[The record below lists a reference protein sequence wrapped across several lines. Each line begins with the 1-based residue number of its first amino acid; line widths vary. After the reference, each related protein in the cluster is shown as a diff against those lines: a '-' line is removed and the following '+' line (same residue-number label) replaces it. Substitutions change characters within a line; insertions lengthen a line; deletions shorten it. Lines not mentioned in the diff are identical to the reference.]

1 MQLVPDCFWQVP
13 QAQGRLSCCSCE
25 PRNGCAGDMKS
36 TSSAPGRRVVW
47 HPAFCIT
54 FCWLFRH
61 KTKLRQSQSMLT
73 RFDSII
79 SIFGEGKTRKRLWI
93 ISKNYLQRR
102 AACILLLMKW
112 GLTIRKYINN
122 IVTNKYINNIVT
134 IEYIHNIVTIKYIN
148 NILTMDFINTGLR
161 A

>member
-1 MQLVPDCFWQVP
+1 MQLAPDCFWQVP

-36 TSSAPGRRVVW
+36 TWSAPGRRVVW
-47 HPAFCIT
+47 HPAFFIT
-54 FCWLFRH
+54 FCWLSRH
-61 KTKLRQSQSMLT
+61 TIKLRQSLRQSMLT
-73 RFDSII
+73 KCDSII

-122 IVTNKYINNIVT
+122 IATNKYINNIV
-134 IEYIHNIVTIKYIN
+134 HIKYIN
-148 NILTMDFINTGLR
+148 NILTIDFINTGVR